1 MLFSYLVKDND
12 MFGRDILRSTE
23 TGVPL
28 AYRPTIEHSTR
39 QSANKNNNN
48 QTIDAIVPIV
58 RVVDGLSV
66 STDSWKATFKFSALQ
81 HIENAA
87 GADLA
92 FEALVQYIMANKTAI
107 INGSKP
113 SSTADFTVTV

>member
-81 HIENAA
+81 HIEDAT
-87 GADLA
+87 GANLA
-92 FEALVQYIMANKTAI
+92 FEALVQYIMANKAAI
-107 INGSKP
+107 ISGSKP
-113 SSTADFTVTV
+113 SSAADFTVTV